1 MIEHYAVT
9 DIGMGSVLK
18 LSVPDKRLT
27 LIIKKSP
34 MVAKIIEIDNID
46 VDALL
51 RGEDLKI

>member
-18 LSVPDKRLT
+18 LSVQDKRLT